1 MAKNKAKNDGEQ
13 LQLEG
18 MEEKLSTKLKNRL
31 KADRDAT
38 ASEGEAKKEA
48 KTRRQAL
55 LDQMVEEGR
64 NRVRCPYRDKIVIVD
79 ATHKIKFETV
89 KEPAQL
95 DGDKTAFEK

>member
-38 ASEGEAKKEA
+38 ASVA
-48 KTRRQAL
+48 R
-55 LDQMVEEGR
+55 
-64 NRVRCPYRDKIVIVD
+64 P
-79 ATHKIKFETV
+79 
-89 KEPAQL
+89 
-95 DGDKTAFEK
+95 DG